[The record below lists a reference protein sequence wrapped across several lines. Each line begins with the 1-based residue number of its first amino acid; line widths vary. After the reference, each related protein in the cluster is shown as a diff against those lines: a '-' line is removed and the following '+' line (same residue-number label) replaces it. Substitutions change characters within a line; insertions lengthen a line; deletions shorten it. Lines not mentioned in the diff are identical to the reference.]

1 MAGRNTGDTK
11 NRPKV
16 EATEKP
22 KRLSGAP
29 INRLRLVRQ
38 MIRQYTDQLSVK
50 DGPKSGVGE
59 LIRLIALERELAG
72 ETENVRE
79 IKVTWVEPKPAE
91 PLNAG

>member
-1 MAGRNTGDTK
+1 MAGRKTGDTK
-11 NRPKV
+11 KKPD
-16 EATEKP
+16 EKP

-29 INRLRLVRQ
+29 INRLRLIRQ
-38 MIRQYTDQLSVK
+38 MIRQYTEQVSAEG
-50 DGPKSGVGE
+50 GPKTGVGE